1 MVNSDKFVKEAV
13 DNIRSNLKGKGILAC
28 SGGQDSSLLAVLCAM
43 ADKEN
48 ILAIFVDTGLLRN
61 NESVR
66 VEKLFKK
73 YDINYRIIDASSM
86 FFEALKGV
94 TDPEQKR
101 KIIGKLFIDVFE
113 KAAIEFNAST
123 LLQGTIAPDWI
134 ESGGS
139 VRDTIKSHHNVGGL
153 PEHMKLKLLEPLRDL
168 YKDEIRAV
176 SEYLG
181 MPTDLQPFP
190 GPGLAVRIIGE
201 VTKEKVELLQKVT
214 EILETSVEK
223 EYPDNSK
230 RPWQYFA
237 VLLPVR
243 TTGVHGDK
251 RSYGQSIAIRMID
264 TTDAMS
270 GTFSKPDWEFL
281 ERVSTEITNSVP
293 AINRVVYDIT
303 DKPPGTIEW
312 E

>member
-48 ILAIFVDTGLLRN
+48 ILAVFVDTGLLRN

-86 FFEALKGV
+86 FFEALKGI

-113 KAAIEFNAST
+113 KAATEFKAST

-153 PEHMKLKLLEPLRDL
+153 PEDMKLKLLEPLRDL

-201 VTKEKVELLQKVT
+201 ATKEKVELLQKVT

-251 RSYGQSIAIRMID
+251 RSYGQSVAIRMID

>member
-13 DNIRSNLKGKGILAC
+13 DNIRSNLNGKGILAC

-43 ADKEN
+43 ADRDN
-48 ILAIFVDTGLLRN
+48 ILAVFVDTGLLRN

-66 VEKLFKK
+66 VEKLFRK

-86 FFEALKGV
+86 FFEALKGI

-101 KIIGKLFIDVFE
+101 KTIGKLFIDVFE
-113 KAAIEFNAST
+113 KVAKEFEAST

-168 YKDEIRAV
+168 YKDEVRAV
-176 SEYLG
+176 SEYLK

-214 EILETSVEK
+214 EILETRVEK
-223 EYPDNSK
+223 EYPDSSK

-237 VLLPVR
+237 VLLPVK

-251 RSYGQSIAIRMID
+251 RSYGQSVAIRMID

-270 GTFSKPDWEFL
+270 GTFSRPDWEFL

>member
-48 ILAIFVDTGLLRN
+48 ILAVFVDTGLLRN

-86 FFEALKGV
+86 FFEGLEGV

-113 KAAIEFNAST
+113 KAANEFKAST

-223 EYPDNSK
+223 EYPDKSK
-230 RPWQYFA
+230 RPWQYFG

-251 RSYGQSIAIRMID
+251 RSYGQSVAVRMID